1 MPKPGF
7 SRLSS
12 GDSDFELRASF
23 VIRHPSFVILNMSAV
38 NETLVRDVVA
48 EVLGRL
54 NGGPVLTPKAAPAPV
69 PAAPSPPP
77 PASACGCDHTGSK
90 SRPATALRGRF
101 GVFADAGEACA
112 AAQEAYLQLKGK
124 GSAARRKIEE
134 IIKTLAEK
142 NAEPWGKLEL
152 DETKIGRLDHKIEK
166 LKIIKLVPGVD
177 WLRPDARSGDHG
189 ITLEEYTPF
198 GVVGAV
204 TPSTHSI
211 PTLSGNIVNITAA
224 GNAVVFNTHP
234 GASRCAATAVR
245 AYNEA
250 IYRETGIE
258 NLACTIEKPTLESF
272 DAICRH
278 EAVRLLLVTGGP
290 AVVKAAMQ
298 TGKRAIC
305 AGPGN
310 PPVFVD
316 DTACLKR
323 AAQAIVQGAAYDN
336 NLLCIGEKEVFV
348 LDHIADQLM
357 AEMEKN
363 GAVRLTS
370 AQLDALTRAAFTF
383 KQGQGGGCAHA
394 SVNKDFI
401 GKDAPVLAK
410 AAGVNVRPDTQ
421 LLFAETDA
429 NHPFVV
435 EEQMMP
441 FLPIVR
447 VKSVEEGIACSLA
460 AEHGYKHTSIIHS
473 HNVEHMTAMGR
484 ALDTTL
490 FIKNGACM
498 AGLGLGGEGYLS
510 YSIATPTGE
519 GLTNPRTFTRVRR
532 CVMVDNLRIY

>member
-1 MPKPGF
+1 
-7 SRLSS
+7 
-12 GDSDFELRASF
+12 
-23 VIRHPSFVILNMSAV
+23 MSAV
-38 NETLVRDVVA
+38 NETLIRDVVA

-54 NGGPVLTPKAAPAPV
+54 NGSPAPIKSVPAPV
-69 PAAPSPPP
+69 STPPLEK
-77 PASACGCDHTGSK
+77 SCGCGTRKTSAGNVG
-90 SRPATALRGRF
+90 LRGKF
-101 GVFADAGEACA
+101 GVFQDANEACA
-112 AAQEAYLQLKGK
+112 AAQEAYLQLKQK
-124 GSAARRKIEE
+124 GVEARRRIEN
-134 IIKTLAEK
+134 IVKTLAEK
-142 NAEPWGKLEL
+142 NAEAWGKIEL
-152 DETKIGRLDHKIEK
+152 DETKIGRLDHKIAK
-166 LKIIKLVPGVD
+166 LQIIKLVPGLD
-177 WLRPDARSGDHG
+177 WLRPDGRSGDHG

-211 PTLSGNIVNITAA
+211 PTLSGNIVNICAA
-224 GNAVVFNTHP
+224 GNAVVFNAHP
-234 GASRCAATAVR
+234 GAARCAAVAVR

-250 IYRETGIE
+250 ICRETGIE
-258 NLACTIEKPTLESF
+258 NIVCMVEKPTLDSF
-272 DAICRH
+272 SAICKN
-278 EAVRLLLVTGGP
+278 ENVRLLLVTGGP
-290 AVVKAAMQ
+290 MVVKAAMQ

-316 DTACLKR
+316 DTCCPTR
-323 AAQAIVQGAAYDN
+323 AAKAIIEGAAFDN

-348 LDHIADQLM
+348 LDSAADKLM
-357 AEMEKN
+357 QKMSEN
-363 GAVRLTS
+363 GAVKLNA
-370 AQLDALTRAAFTF
+370 AQLERLTRAAFTF
-383 KQGQGGGCAHA
+383 QEGQGGGCAHA

-401 GKDAPVLAK
+401 GRDPSVLAQ
-410 AAGVNVRPDTQ
+410 AAGINLPQGTQ

-429 NHPFVV
+429 SHAFVE

-447 VKSVEEGIACSLA
+447 VRNVEEGIERSLE

-473 HNVEHMTAMGR
+473 HDVENMTAMAR

-490 FIKNGACM
+490 FVKNGPCM

-519 GLTNPRTFTRVRR
+519 GITNPKTFTRIRR